1 MITEIRRMVWGA
13 ITARS
18 HLGGVPSPLDPRP
31 EGEAY
36 YGFARAVDSPRW
48 KGPENFVRPKEV
60 LKNMRPV
67 DMTPEERE
75 AVEKEAEEVWTWIA
89 SLAIA
94 AGIMFLIRYFFLQA
108 FTANRR

>member
-1 MITEIRRMVWGA
+1 M
-13 ITARS
+13 
-18 HLGGVPSPLDPRP
+18 
-31 EGEAY
+31 
-36 YGFARAVDSPRW
+36 
-48 KGPENFVRPKEV
+48 

-75 AVEKEAEEVWTWIA
+75 EVEKEAEEVWTWIA

-94 AGIMFLIRYFFLQA
+94 AGIMFLILYFFLQA

>member
-1 MITEIRRMVWGA
+1 M
-13 ITARS
+13 
-18 HLGGVPSPLDPRP
+18 
-31 EGEAY
+31 
-36 YGFARAVDSPRW
+36 
-48 KGPENFVRPKEV
+48 

-94 AGIMFLIRYFFLQA
+94 AGIMFLIRSLVTFIS
-108 FTANRR
+108 RRSSQRS